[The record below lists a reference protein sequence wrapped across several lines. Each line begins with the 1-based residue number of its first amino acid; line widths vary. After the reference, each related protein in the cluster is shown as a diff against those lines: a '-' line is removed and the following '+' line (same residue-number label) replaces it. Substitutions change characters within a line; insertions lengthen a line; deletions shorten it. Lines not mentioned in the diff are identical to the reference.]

1 MAAPK
6 QSGGRDDCWSEESTA
21 VLIEAWGER
30 YLRSNRGNLRQN
42 DWNEVADAVN
52 SAGITRRKTDIQCK
66 NRIDTIKKKYKVE
79 KVKSPPSTWRFFERL
94 DFLIGNVTSS
104 AAVKSSLNSSEST
117 QSDEDGEAV
126 EMVEERERETAVKEL
141 ARAVV
146 KFGEELELQRMNMFV
161 DAQIQLERLKRSNK
175 SSASTAMSDTTR
187 VLKQA
192 RYYSRDH
199 TSFSGLKMKDSFPAQ
214 VVFRR
219 SITLLLLCDV
229 LYMTLEGWKFCGN
242 WFRRLRSVP
251 RCVPGKIRKLE

>member
-104 AAVKSSLNSSEST
+104 AAVKVSVAENSSPNPNPNHNHNRSPNLKSSLNSSEST

-146 KFGEELELQRMNMFV
+146 KFGEVYERIENWKQEKFMELEKQKLELAKELELQRMNMFV

-175 SSASTAMSDTTR
+175 SSAST
-187 VLKQA
+187 
-192 RYYSRDH
+192 
-199 TSFSGLKMKDSFPAQ
+199 
-214 VVFRR
+214 
-219 SITLLLLCDV
+219 
-229 LYMTLEGWKFCGN
+229 
-242 WFRRLRSVP
+242 
-251 RCVPGKIRKLE
+251 GKIL